1 MQVLSAVPA
10 LRAALGDR
18 QGIVLVPTMGNL
30 HDGHISLMQQA
41 RQHGQTVVASVF
53 VNPLQF
59 GPTEDFAAY
68 PRTLEA
74 DRAKLEAAGVDFLF
88 APGVEDLYPEPQTY
102 RVEVPEIQHWLE
114 GETRPGH
121 FVGAA
126 TVVLKLFNIVQPQAA
141 LFGKKDYQQLM
152 ILRNMARQF
161 ALPIRIIGGE
171 IVRAPDGLALSSR
184 NGYLSPAERAE
195 APRLHREL
203 TQLADAVRSGERD
216 FARLETA
223 TAAALDSHG
232 WKTDYVSV
240 RRQADLQPPG
250 SDDRTLVVLAASR
263 LGKTRLIDNIE
274 I

>member
-59 GPTEDFAAY
+59 GPKEDFAAY

-184 NGYLSPAERAE
+184 NGYLTAAERAE
-195 APRLHREL
+195 APRLHQEL
-203 TQLADAVRSGERD
+203 NQLADAVRRGERD
-216 FARLETA
+216 FPRLEAA

-250 SDDRTLVVLAASR
+250 SDDPALVVLAASR